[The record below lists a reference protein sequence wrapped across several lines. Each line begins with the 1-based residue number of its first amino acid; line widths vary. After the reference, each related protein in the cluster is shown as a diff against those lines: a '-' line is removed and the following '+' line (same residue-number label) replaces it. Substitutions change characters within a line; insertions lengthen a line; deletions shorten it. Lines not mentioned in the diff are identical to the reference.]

1 MTSFWI
7 LIIKP
12 VKPVCLPAA
21 CTSQRCFVCVITGST
36 VTNARCVCVCYSDE
50 VPNDLSGRLYH
61 LEVMLKQLNNDLEKV
76 RAFCFSL

>member
-1 MTSFWI
+1 MHITAVFCVCNHWI
-7 LIIKP
+7 H
-12 VKPVCLPAA
+12 
-21 CTSQRCFVCVITGST
+21 G
-36 VTNARCVCVCYSDE
+36 TNARCVCVCYSDE